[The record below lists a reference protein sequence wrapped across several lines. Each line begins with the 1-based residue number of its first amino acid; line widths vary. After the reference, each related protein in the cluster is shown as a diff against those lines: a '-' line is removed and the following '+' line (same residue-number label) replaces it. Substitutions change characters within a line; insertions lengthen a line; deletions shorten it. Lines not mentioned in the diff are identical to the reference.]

1 MAKMVNVGEELLESR
16 LEMLES
22 ARTWSPRVVSRLE
35 NLIRSGDDGA
45 LFRINP
51 IKFAHQHHLAEAEA
65 IDLFLHAT
73 SVGLFIMDWMVLCP
87 MCSAIV
93 ESFGSLRTIATN
105 HYHCHFCQND
115 YEATLDDY
123 IVIAFTIGPTIRRI
137 SFHAPDTLPPL
148 EYLANFAFSG
158 RHLACNVTQG
168 SSCLSPQQILDHC
181 VHGLGF
187 LEPQEVATIEFVAGR
202 TLAPGKGVINGTE
215 VVSGEHFLVPI
226 SERQSSEPQRLTVA
240 FADRRWETFGAKVV
254 CGPVVLDVK
263 NASDHRLFFTV
274 TEFPDALPH
283 CCTMLEFEPYLSA
296 KHLLTTQ
303 TFRDLF
309 RNEVVK
315 GVEGMGVRD
324 ITLMFTDL
332 KGSTELYERI
342 GDLNAFALVQEHFER
357 LAAAAVAHRGAIIKT
372 LGDAVMAAFMTP
384 LDAVKAA
391 LAMQDEIGR
400 FNDAR
405 GDRDLILKIG
415 LHRGATIAVTLN
427 ERLDYFGQNVN
438 IAARVEGLA
447 EGGEICLTPQ
457 VRGAVGVD
465 AILEPYDVSVAS
477 ARLKGVQQIMPVW
490 RVRVNPEK
498 TMPSMPRIVQ
508 QGIASAV

>member
-1 MAKMVNVGEELLESR
+1 
-16 LEMLES
+16 
-22 ARTWSPRVVSRLE
+22 
-35 NLIRSGDDGA
+35 
-45 LFRINP
+45 
-51 IKFAHQHHLAEAEA
+51 
-65 IDLFLHAT
+65 
-73 SVGLFIMDWMVLCP
+73 
-87 MCSAIV
+87 
-93 ESFGSLRTIATN
+93 
-105 HYHCHFCQND
+105 
-115 YEATLDDY
+115 
-123 IVIAFTIGPTIRRI
+123 
-137 SFHAPDTLPPL
+137 
-148 EYLANFAFSG
+148 
-158 RHLACNVTQG
+158 
-168 SSCLSPQQILDHC
+168 
-181 VHGLGF
+181 
-187 LEPQEVATIEFVAGR
+187 
-202 TLAPGKGVINGTE
+202 
-215 VVSGEHFLVPI
+215 
-226 SERQSSEPQRLTVA
+226 
-240 FADRRWETFGAKVV
+240 
-254 CGPVVLDVK
+254 
-263 NASDHRLFFTV
+263 
-274 TEFPDALPH
+274 
-283 CCTMLEFEPYLSA
+283 
-296 KHLLTTQ
+296 
-303 TFRDLF
+303 
-309 RNEVVK
+309 
-315 GVEGMGVRD
+315 MGVRD

-332 KGSTELYERI
+332 KGSTKLYERI

-405 GDRDLILKIG
+405 GDRDLIVKIG